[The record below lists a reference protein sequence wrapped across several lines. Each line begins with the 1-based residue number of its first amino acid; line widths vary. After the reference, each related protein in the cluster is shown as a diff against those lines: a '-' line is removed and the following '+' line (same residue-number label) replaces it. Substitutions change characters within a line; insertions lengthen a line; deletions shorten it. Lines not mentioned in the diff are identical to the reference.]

1 MFVTS
6 DAFVQYLHPSAV
18 APRQHYWRVVTL
30 TLERHWYLVVHK
42 VLHQGRKV
50 PQTSLVAWDATLVDL
65 LTMIPVTDLIAIAR
79 FDWVAD
85 HSAGWSLR
93 WIETL
98 WKPSQSEALA
108 IGPLVLTLDTDPQT
122 RNCQLL
128 PVSQCPGRQVLF
140 SARRFSGL
148 STSTG
153 TTEKN

>member
-6 DAFVQYLHPSAV
+6 EAFVQFLHPSAV
-18 APRQHYWRVVTL
+18 APPQQYWRVVTL

-42 VLHQGRKV
+42 VLYKGRKV
-50 PQTSLVAWDATLVDL
+50 SQTALVAWEATLLDL
-65 LTMIPVTDLIAIAR
+65 LNEIPAEDLIGIAR
-79 FDWVAD
+79 FDWVAN

-98 WKPSQSEALA
+98 WKPSQSEALVT
-108 IGPLVLTLDTDPQT
+108 GPLVLTLDTDPQT

-128 PVSQCPGRQVLF
+128 PVSQCPGRQLLF

-153 TTEKN
+153 TTERN